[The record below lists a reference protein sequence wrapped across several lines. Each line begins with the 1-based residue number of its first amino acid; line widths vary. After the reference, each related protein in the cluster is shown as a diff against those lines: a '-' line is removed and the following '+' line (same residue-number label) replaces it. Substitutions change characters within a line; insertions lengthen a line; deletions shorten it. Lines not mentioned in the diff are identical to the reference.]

1 MLNDMQ
7 LQNHQQKNPIKGIF
21 EDIQLLFNIN
31 SFNSIIRLASRQ
43 SSLEASI
50 KSKLNQT
57 QKLEEKLSR
66 LRPALEQLR
75 VSSLSLEEF
84 FDAPLDWER
93 EQHKL
98 AALLPR

>member
-7 LQNHQQKNPIKGIF
+7 LQNYQKNPLKSIF

-31 SFNSIIRLASRQ
+31 SFYSNRLASRQ

-50 KSKLNQT
+50 KSKLNQA